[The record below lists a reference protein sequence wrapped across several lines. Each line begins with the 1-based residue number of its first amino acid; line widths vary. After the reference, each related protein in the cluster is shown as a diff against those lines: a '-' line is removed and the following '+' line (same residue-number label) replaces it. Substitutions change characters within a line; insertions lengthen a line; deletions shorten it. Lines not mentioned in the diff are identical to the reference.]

1 MRKGLI
7 VLTATLLLGGAL
19 IVGAAGFVAWQG
31 ATLAGRGAAAALEQA
46 RATLEQA
53 APPEARERARARL
66 DEALAALRS
75 GRFDAAALREAAFW
89 LPGALADGR
98 LDAAER
104 ELLWSKLDRIAPPAA

>member
-7 VLTATLLLGGAL
+7 VLAATLLLGGAL

-31 ATLAGRGAAAALEQA
+31 ATLAGRGAAAA
-46 RATLEQA
+46 LEQA

-75 GRFDAAALREAAFW
+75 GRFDAAALREAAFC

-104 ELLWSKLDRIAPPAA
+104 ELLWSKLDRIAPPSA